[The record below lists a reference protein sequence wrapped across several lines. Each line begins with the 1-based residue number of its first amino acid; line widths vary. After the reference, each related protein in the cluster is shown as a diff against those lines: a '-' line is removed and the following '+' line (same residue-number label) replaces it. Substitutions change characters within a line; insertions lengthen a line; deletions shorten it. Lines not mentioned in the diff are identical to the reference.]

1 MKSELF
7 IFSFPSPLQLSH
19 LNSNHLTRVTGL
31 YDFAVAAENK
41 LVQGLVIKSS
51 TYSFFPLKIART
63 CNLPFCPE
71 FWEAVSNRSQTPG
84 FLRLKETLK
93 VVKSSKMRWV
103 ERAAQPSWDSFIWP
117 LLPKDLPLFFLLLF
131 LCISFHISPL

>member
-7 IFSFPSPLQLSH
+7 IFSFPSPLQFSH

-51 TYSFFPLKIART
+51 TYSFFPLKIAQ
-63 CNLPFCPE
+63 NL
-71 FWEAVSNRSQTPG
+71 
-84 FLRLKETLK
+84 
-93 VVKSSKMRWV
+93 
-103 ERAAQPSWDSFIWP
+103 
-117 LLPKDLPLFFLLLF
+117 
-131 LCISFHISPL
+131 